1 MGFGNL
7 KLDAGQRHGF
17 FTKVVCLQGFR
28 CHIVPTEST
37 FGSFVLVFSIV
48 SKTADGKTPAMSFKT
63 IFIKSNGH
71 PKLTKAFAAI
81 LSTFPPS

>member
-1 MGFGNL
+1 MEILNWIWKYKMGFGNL

-28 CHIVPTEST
+28 CHIVPAQST

-63 IFIKSNGH
+63 IFKWS
-71 PKLTKAFAAI
+71 LVTQ
-81 LSTFPPS
+81 S